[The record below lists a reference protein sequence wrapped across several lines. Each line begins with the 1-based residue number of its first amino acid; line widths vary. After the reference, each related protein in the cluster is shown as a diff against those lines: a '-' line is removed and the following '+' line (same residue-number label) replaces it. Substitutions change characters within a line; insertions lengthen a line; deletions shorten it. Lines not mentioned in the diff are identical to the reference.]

1 MNPNKSID
9 FFETQFRKQ
18 VAAGD
23 FALNP
28 FETACLPFVHG
39 RVLDFGCGLGNLAI
53 TAARR
58 ELDVVAVD
66 ASEAAIAR
74 IRKTATAERLRIDAQ
89 CAEIGGYIISG
100 QFDTIV
106 AIGLL
111 MFFPRENA
119 LGLLSQIQAHVTD
132 GGTAIVNTLTEGT
145 TYMGMFEPGHYHL
158 FGKNELR
165 DLFAGWKVLHFAH
178 DNFTAPEGATKA
190 FATIIAQK
198 NNP

>member
-1 MNPNKSID
+1 MNTNKSVA
-9 FFETQFRKQ
+9 FFDTQFRKQ

-23 FALNP
+23 FVLNP
-28 FETACLPFVHG
+28 FETTCLPHVRG

-53 TAARR
+53 AAARR
-58 ELDVVAVD
+58 GLDVTAVD
-66 ASEAAIAR
+66 ASEAAITR
-74 IRKTATAERLRIDAQ
+74 IRKAATDEHLRIDAQ
-89 CAEIGGYIISG
+89 CAEIGSYTIPG

-119 LGLLSQIQAHVTD
+119 LGLLSRIQAHVTD

-158 FGKNELR
+158 FGKDELR
-165 DLFAGWKVLHFAH
+165 DLFAGWKVLHFTH
-178 DNFTAPEGATKA
+178 DNFAAPEGTTKT
-190 FATIIAQK
+190 FATIVAQK
-198 NNP
+198 NSP